1 MFGPNSVQLSTAAG
15 CATASGKMPK
25 CRYGAFFAGM
35 AETAR
40 EEDEYFAKRKAAKKA
55 SRQQKAEQQ
64 QQQKEE
70 HERRGLSKRLLG
82 KLVRLIS
89 VKGACLW
96 QFRLCTNDS

>member
-25 CRYGAFFAGM
+25 VRYGAFFAGM

-55 SRQQKAEQQ
+55 NRQQKAEQ

-89 VKGACLW
+89 VKGAL
-96 QFRLCTNDS
+96 LTVI